1 MKKAIVIVFSAFLAG
16 FFLLS
21 LCLPDRF
28 FSPMENRNLAQA
40 PSFSLKSLASG
51 AFAADFESYV
61 TDQFPFR
68 DGWMALKTGCERL
81 MGKRESG
88 GVYICG
94 DTLIERMDEPDQE
107 RLDAN
112 LRAINE
118 FAASLEIPVYVTIL
132 PTAQEIWRDRLPYGA
147 PGCDEQ
153 AVIDDLAARC
163 EAIYFDTLSVLRAH
177 ADEPIY
183 YRTDH
188 HWTSMG
194 AYWGASALAGALGET
209 LAPLDTWPAQTVS
222 DSFTGTLFSKSGV
235 RGLECDRIEIYVPD
249 SGISV
254 ARYENGEQTPGLM
267 YDMSRLE
274 QKDQYSMFMGGNQP
288 LAVVKSDAPGGQKLL
303 LVRDSYADCE
313 IPFLSTCFSE
323 IHAVDLRYFKTGAA
337 QYARE
342 NGISAVVISYS
353 LRTFATDSNL
363 YFLNAGAR

>member
-1 MKKAIVIVFSAFLAG
+1 M
-16 FFLLS
+16 
-21 LCLPDRF
+21 
-28 FSPMENRNLAQA
+28 
-40 PSFSLKSLASG
+40 
-51 AFAADFESYV
+51 
-61 TDQFPFR
+61 
-68 DGWMALKTGCERL
+68 
-81 MGKRESG
+81 
-88 GVYICG
+88 
-94 DTLIERMDEPDQE
+94 
-107 RLDAN
+107 
-112 LRAINE
+112 
-118 FAASLEIPVYVTIL
+118 
-132 PTAQEIWRDRLPYGA
+132 
-147 PGCDEQ
+147 
-153 AVIDDLAARC
+153 
-163 EAIYFDTLSVLRAH
+163 
-177 ADEPIY
+177 
-183 YRTDH
+183 
-188 HWTSMG
+188 
-194 AYWGASALAGALGET
+194 
-209 LAPLDTWPAQTVS
+209 
-222 DSFTGTLFSKSGV
+222 